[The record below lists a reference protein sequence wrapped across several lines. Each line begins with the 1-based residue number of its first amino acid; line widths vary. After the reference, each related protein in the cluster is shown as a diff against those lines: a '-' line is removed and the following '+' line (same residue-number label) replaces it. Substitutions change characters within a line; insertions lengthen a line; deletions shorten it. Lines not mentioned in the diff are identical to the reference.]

1 MELTRAGPRSPV
13 MSKPLQ
19 HQIIA
24 RALEIVSDEEHWTR
38 ASVARTADGRQCACF
53 DPRAA
58 RFCAIGAL
66 NRAARELLGVAGV
79 EHAYAAEA
87 FVLAANGRHHD
98 SLPCINDNCG
108 HEVIVAM
115 FKVALAR

>member
-1 MELTRAGPRSPV
+1 MA
-13 MSKPLQ
+13 KPLQ
-19 HQIIA
+19 HQIVA
-24 RALEIVSDEEHWTR
+24 RALEIISDEEHWTR
-38 ASVARTADGRQCACF
+38 GCVARTADGKQCACF

-79 EHAYAAEA
+79 EPAYAAEA

-115 FKVALAR
+115 FKVALAQ

>member
-1 MELTRAGPRSPV
+1 MNVAVLTCVSDSKRTGSREGSIFWNGTRAGPRSLG

-79 EHAYAAEA
+79 EPAYA
-87 FVLAANGRHHD
+87 GRNVCAGRER
-98 SLPCINDNCG
+98 PTP
-108 HEVIVAM
+108 
-115 FKVALAR
+115 

>member
-1 MELTRAGPRSPV
+1 
-13 MSKPLQ
+13 MSKPLH
-19 HQIIA
+19 HQIVA
-24 RALEIVSDEEHWTR
+24 RALEIISDEEHWTR
-38 ASVARTADGRQCACF
+38 ASVARTADGTQCACF

-66 NRAARELLGVAGV
+66 NRAARELVGAVEV
-79 EHAYAAEA
+79 EHGYVAER

-98 SLPCINDNCG
+98 SLSRINDTDG

-115 FKVALAR
+115 FEVALAL

>member
-1 MELTRAGPRSPV
+1 

-79 EHAYAAEA
+79 EPAYAAEA

-98 SLPCINDNCG
+98 SLSRINDTDG

-115 FKVALAR
+115 FEVALAL